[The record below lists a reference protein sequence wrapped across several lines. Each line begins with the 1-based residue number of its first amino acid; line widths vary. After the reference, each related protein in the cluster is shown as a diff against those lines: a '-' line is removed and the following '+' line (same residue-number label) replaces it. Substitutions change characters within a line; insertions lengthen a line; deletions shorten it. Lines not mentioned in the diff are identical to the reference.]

1 VAAAAPLGPDMKR
14 SSPLLMALLL
24 GWALPLHALTEVLIV
39 TGLAGDAQFEQTFP
53 AQSEAMK
60 EAFAR
65 TGANVSLLAGEDARR
80 EGIKG
85 RMDEYSRSLTPD
97 DRLIVVYVGHGSYD
111 GRQFKFNLPGPD
123 LSAREAGA
131 WLDDIAAWQLMIIA
145 SSASG
150 AALDVLSDERRTL
163 MTATRSGEQSN
174 VTVFGD
180 YLVQALHD
188 RSADVNKDE
197 KLSLDEVFQ
206 FTQRAVADHYEQ
218 RRLMAT
224 EHPQLVN
231 ARALFTLNR
240 LPPPTL
246 DPALAALVSRRD
258 GIESAIETLKD
269 SKSGMAPDAYFQEL
283 QQLLLELALVQQELE
298 REGGAL

>member
-1 VAAAAPLGPDMKR
+1 MKLSGPLMV
-14 SSPLLMALLL
+14 LLL
-24 GWALPLHALTEVLIV
+24 AWAMPLQASTEVLIV
-39 TGLAGDAQFEQTFP
+39 TGLAGDVQFEQTFP
-53 AQSEAMK
+53 SQSAAMK
-60 EAFAR
+60 EAFVR
-65 TGANVSLLAGEDARR
+65 TGANVSLLVGDDARR
-80 EGIKG
+80 E
-85 RMDEYSRSLTPD
+85 RVQARLDEYGRSLGPD

-123 LSAREAGA
+123 VSDVEADA
-131 WLDDIAAWQLMIIA
+131 WLDEIAAWQLLIIA

-150 AALDVLSDERRTL
+150 AAIDVLSGERRTL

-197 KLSLDEVFQ
+197 KLSLEEVFQ
-206 FTQRAVADHYEQ
+206 FTERAVADHYEQ

-298 REGGAL
+298 REGEAL